1 VMTRVPRRR
10 RLAAVTEPDRVI
22 RALAAA
28 LDILTHGFDPSKDD
42 SVRCAHTDEASGR
55 PCGMREDDAEHM
67 TPERVMHEYGYGLP
81 GAEDVA
87 HRDAR

>member
-1 VMTRVPRRR
+1 M
-10 RLAAVTEPDRVI
+10 TEPDRVI

-42 SVRCAHTDEASGR
+42 AGFCAHPHETAGQ
-55 PCGMREDDAEHM
+55 PCGRREDDAEHM

-81 GAEDVA
+81 GAEGGA